1 MKHLAIFASGKGT
14 NCENIINYFADSDI
28 AEIKLVVSNKSTAPV
43 IENSQIQGIK
53 TIVVSKKEFND
64 ENILMP
70 ILKENKIDFIVLSGF
85 LLFIPDFLINN
96 FNKRIINIH
105 PALLPKFGGPGMYGI
120 HVHEADKASGEKET
134 GMTVHWVSKEIDGG
148 EIIFQH
154 TTPITEKDTV
164 EDIAEKEHKLEIEY
178 FPRDIE
184 KILAMC

>member
-96 FNKRIINIH
+96 FNKQINFI
-105 PALLPKFGGPGMYGI
+105 
-120 HVHEADKASGEKET
+120 
-134 GMTVHWVSKEIDGG
+134 
-148 EIIFQH
+148 
-154 TTPITEKDTV
+154 V
-164 EDIAEKEHKLEIEY
+164 E
-178 FPRDIE
+178 FF
-184 KILAMC
+184 KI